1 MDRLLDGTI
10 AADTESAAL
19 LAKASLAL
27 EDGEQDRLDVVDQL
41 DAFASGLG
49 TLAKSPPAPVSDA
62 TPAPR
67 PEPPLLTVRH
77 DGTPVTVG
85 SFEPEAS
92 RAVPEADAPPAK
104 TSSASAEGK
113 GTAPA
118 NTHSVG
124 ARGARFSPR
133 KPLPATIEKV
143 AEAPQDQSD
152 GSTPTATTSQPS
164 NVDQAEL
171 LTDFAAAAARL
182 SAQVGALELLVGP
195 DLERAASELSA
206 TSAEIV
212 RIKDAIET
220 WLTANPPPEEAVDEP
235 QRAVRQT
242 RRRRG
247 GR

>member
-10 AADTESAAL
+10 AADTESTAL

-49 TLAKSPPAPVSDA
+49 TLAESPPASAVSDA
-62 TPAPR
+62 APAPR
-67 PEPPLLTVRH
+67 PEPPLLTVRY

-85 SFEPEAS
+85 SFEQEES
-92 RAVPEADAPPAK
+92 RTVPEADAPPAK
-104 TSSASAEGK
+104 TPSASAEGK
-113 GTAPA
+113 STTPA
-118 NTHSVG
+118 KTHSAG

-133 KPLPATIEKV
+133 KPLPATIEKN
-143 AEAPQDQSD
+143 AEAPQNQSD
-152 GSTPTATTSQPS
+152 RKPPAATPAQPS
-164 NVDQAEL
+164 NADQAEL

-220 WLTANPPPEEAVDEP
+220 WLTANSPPEEAVDEP
-235 QRAVRQT
+235 RRAVRQT
-242 RRRRG
+242 RRRR
-247 GR
+247 RK